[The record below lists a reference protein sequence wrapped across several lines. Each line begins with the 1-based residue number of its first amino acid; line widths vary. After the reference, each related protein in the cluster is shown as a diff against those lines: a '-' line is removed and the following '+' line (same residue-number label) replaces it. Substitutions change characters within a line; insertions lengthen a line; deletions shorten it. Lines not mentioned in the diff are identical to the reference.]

1 MIITKDRGVSEEELM
16 RLRRESNVLDES
28 ILSWTNYYDV
38 RNFTIMPL
46 YIWRKCQRDIFSYYL
61 CYISIFFS
69 ERASGGRGNAPG
81 PQS

>member
-1 MIITKDRGVSEEELM
+1 MIITKDRGVSKEELM

-46 YIWRKCQRDIFSYYL
+46 YIWRKCQRDMIEVKKTRSRIYREGAV
-61 CYISIFFS
+61 I
-69 ERASGGRGNAPG
+69 
-81 PQS
+81 